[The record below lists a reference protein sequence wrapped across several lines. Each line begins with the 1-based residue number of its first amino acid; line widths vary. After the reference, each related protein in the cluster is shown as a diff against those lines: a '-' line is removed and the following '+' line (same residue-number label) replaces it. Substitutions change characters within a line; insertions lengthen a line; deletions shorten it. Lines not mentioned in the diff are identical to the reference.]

1 MVERLPGKYG
11 GCARCPEN
19 SAIAIIATPRSAAR
33 TLATLQRKVKA
44 RLGVEKSAIISCKRQ
59 AANDLWQPTE
69 RGMTDVADAYSMP
82 ASLEPK
88 LAFICDYWRALR
100 RGGNDIPFWDDVK
113 FSALGSSAEDAL
125 LVDVFESPL
134 RFRLGLA
141 GRSMTARLGP
151 ELGGKF
157 LDKFEPEGPFDH
169 LETQCATT
177 VRLRAPTFF
186 RHRSPPGYARIA
198 LPLWGNGRIQ
208 MLLVAAVAE
217 SGD

>member
-1 MVERLPGKYG
+1 MER
-11 GCARCPEN
+11 E
-19 SAIAIIATPRSAAR
+19 
-33 TLATLQRKVKA
+33 
-44 RLGVEKSAIISCKRQ
+44 
-59 AANDLWQPTE
+59 
-69 RGMTDVADAYSMP
+69 MTDVANAYSMP

-88 LAFICDYWRALR
+88 LASIYDYWRALR

-113 FSALGSSAEDAL
+113 FSALGSSADDAL
-125 LVDVFESPL
+125 LVEVFESPL

-177 VRLRAPTFF
+177 VRARAPSFF
-186 RHRSPPGYARIA
+186 RHRSPPGYVRIA

-208 MLLVAAVAE
+208 MLLVAAVAP
-217 SGD
+217 SGE